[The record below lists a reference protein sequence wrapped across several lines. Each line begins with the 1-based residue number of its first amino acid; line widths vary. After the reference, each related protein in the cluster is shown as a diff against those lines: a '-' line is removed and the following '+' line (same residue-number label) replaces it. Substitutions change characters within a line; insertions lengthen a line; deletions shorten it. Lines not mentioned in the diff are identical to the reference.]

1 MIKSLLFLTAFQ
13 YIGVPY
19 KWGGNNFDGLD
30 CSGLVVKVFQDLGI
44 LKQGEDYSAQGLYN
58 WCKGQQGVQSSIA
71 CDSLLFFGRDRNNI
85 SHVAISLGEHDGI
98 TLMLESA
105 GAGRESIGQTRE
117 TLLRRDARVRI
128 KPISHRKDFI
138 EGAIVPYKKII
149 AYNREF

>member
-19 KWGGNNFDGLD
+19 RWGGDNFDGLD

-58 WCKGQQGVQSSIA
+58 WCKTQHGVQSSIA
-71 CDSLLFFGRDRNNI
+71 CDSLLFFGRDRDI
-85 SHVAISLGEHDGI
+85 THVAISLGEHDGI
-98 TLMLESA
+98 TLMLEA
-105 GAGRESIGQTRE
+105 GGAGRESISQTRE
-117 TLLRRDARVRI
+117 TLIRRDARVRI
-128 KPISHRKDFI
+128 KPISNRKDFI